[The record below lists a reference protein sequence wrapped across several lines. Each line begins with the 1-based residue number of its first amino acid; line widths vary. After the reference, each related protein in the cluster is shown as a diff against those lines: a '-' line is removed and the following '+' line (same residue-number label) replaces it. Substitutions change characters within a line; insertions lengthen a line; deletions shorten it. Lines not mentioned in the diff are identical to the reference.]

1 MEKKKKENE
10 ITVYNKISHNFRE
23 LHVDGAYGGLTP
35 KGLININFYA
45 ERFPI
50 PKSIIHNLLDRTTQD
65 SEDSEDSKEGII
77 REFEFGIYMD
87 LNVAKQISDFL
98 LNKITEFEELKN
110 KTKTDADTNS

>member
-1 MEKKKKENE
+1 MEQNE
-10 ITVYNKISHNFRE
+10 IIVHNKISHNFRE

-50 PKSIIHNLLDRTTQD
+50 PKSVTHNLLDNT
-65 SEDSEDSKEGII
+65 SLDSEDSKQGLI

-98 LNKITEFEELKN
+98 LNKISEFEQL
-110 KTKTDADTNS
+110 TKSKPDADNNSK

>member
-1 MEKKKKENE
+1 MKEKIIETE

-50 PKSIIHNLLDRTTQD
+50 PKSIVHNLLDKT
-65 SEDSEDSKEGII
+65 SIDSEDSKVGLI

-98 LNKITEFEELKN
+98 LNKISEFEQITKS
-110 KTKTDADTNS
+110 KTDADSNS